1 MSIQYTL
8 YPSNPAAHI
17 FTVTVFVEHPNPE
30 GQVLS
35 LPTWIPGSYMIREF
49 SKNIVELKAKV
60 GTETI
65 PVQQTS
71 KNTWLVQSG
80 GQPFVVEYQ
89 VYAWD
94 LSVRM
99 AHLDQTHGYCN
110 GTSIFLEVQGQSES
124 LHRVLLQSPSDP
136 LCVDWR
142 VATTLQHVGEQGAF
156 GWYEAQNYDELI
168 DHPIEMG
175 TFENLTFDACG
186 VPHEIAVTGDVRFDR
201 QQLLADL
208 QVICETEIKFFGKPA
223 PMERYLFQVMAVGS
237 GYGGL
242 EHRAST
248 SLVCSKKSLP
258 WGEKRSEEYIQFLGL
273 CSHEYFHTWNVKRI
287 KPAAYL
293 PYDLNTE
300 AYTTLLWV
308 FEGWTSYYDDLIL
321 LRSGLISTKQYLK
334 MLGKTITRVYKGSA
348 LHKQS
353 LADSSFTTWTKFYR
367 QDENAPNAV
376 VSYYAKGAL
385 AALALD
391 LHIRQ
396 ETNHQKSLDDVM
408 KALWTEYGAKNIGVP
423 EDGVERLAEQITG
436 LDLQSWFD
444 AVVRGVGELPLEEL
458 LGSVGI
464 EMHARAPS
472 SYSDAGGVDSQKTI
486 DVHLGCT
493 FSKSPE
499 GAKIRNV
506 FDNGVAQKAGLSA
519 GDVLLALDGIKT
531 TSGNVSQLLERYAV
545 GDRVKAHFFRRDEL
559 HERTLTL
566 DSSPFKAYFL
576 VIDSGAADEANQR
589 REQWLIGQ

>member
-8 YPSNPAAHI
+8 IPSNPAAHI
-17 FTVTVFVEHPNPE
+17 FTVTVFVEQPNPE
-30 GQVLS
+30 GQELS

-49 SKNIVELKAKV
+49 SKNIVTMSAKV
-60 GTETI
+60 GADSI
-65 PVQQTS
+65 PVVQTS
-71 KNTWLVQSG
+71 KNTWMVHSQ

-110 GTSIFLEVQGQSES
+110 GTSVFLEVKGHSDS
-124 LHRVLLQSPSDP
+124 THRVLLQAPTDP
-136 LCVDWR
+136 LCEDWK
-142 VATTLQHVGEQGAF
+142 VSTTLPACSEIGEF
-156 GWYEAQNYDELI
+156 GWYEASNYDELI

-175 TFENLTFDACG
+175 TFDNLEFSACG
-186 VPHEIAVTGDVRFDR
+186 VPHEVAVTGDVRFDKGR
-201 QQLLADL
+201 LLEDL
-208 QVICETEIKFFGKPA
+208 QRICETEIRFFGEPA
-223 PMERYLFQVMAVGS
+223 PMDRYVFQVMTVDA

-258 WGEKRSEEYIQFLGL
+258 WGEPRSDAYIQFLGL

-287 KPAAYL
+287 KPAVYL

-321 LRSGLISTKQYLK
+321 LRSGLITPSEYLT
-334 MLGKTITRVYKGSA
+334 MIGKTITRVYKGSA
-348 LHKQS
+348 LNKQS

-391 LHIRQ
+391 LHIRM
-396 ETNHQKSLDDVM
+396 ETEGAKSLDDVM

-423 EDGVERLAEQITG
+423 EDGVEKLAEQITG
-436 LDLQSWFD
+436 LDLSEWFD
-444 AVVRGVGELPLEEL
+444 SVVRGVGELPLGTLFETVGVVLNAREPYSYTD
-458 LGSVGI
+458 LGGKPAKK
-464 EMHARAPS
+464 ETA
-472 SYSDAGGVDSQKTI
+472 
-486 DVHLGCT
+486 VHLGCT
-493 FSKSPE
+493 FAKSSA
-499 GAKIRNV
+499 GAKIRSV
-506 FDNGVAQKAGLSA
+506 FDDGVAQKAGLSA
-519 GDVLLALDGIKT
+519 GDVLLAIDGIKV
-531 TSGNVSQLLERYAV
+531 SADNVVSLLERYELGEHV
-545 GDRVKAHFFRRDEL
+545 RVHFFRRDEL
-559 HERTLTL
+559 QERLLTL
-566 DSSPFKAYFL
+566 ESAPFKAYYL
-576 VIDSGAADEANQR
+576 TLEDTDDNTLER
-589 REQWLIGQ
+589 RQKWMHGN